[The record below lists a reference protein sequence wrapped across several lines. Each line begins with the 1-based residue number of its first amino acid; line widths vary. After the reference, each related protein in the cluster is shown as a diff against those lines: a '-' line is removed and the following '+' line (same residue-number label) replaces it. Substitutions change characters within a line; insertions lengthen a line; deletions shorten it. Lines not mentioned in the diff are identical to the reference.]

1 MTWGFQ
7 TCGPNEAMVVS
18 GESPVAMLPAS
29 TRCCRHVASIY
40 EGLLT
45 CFYISNIYTCCQ
57 CPLLP
62 GCCHRKPLLVPGGR
76 TFVWPGVQYIQ
87 R

>member
-29 TRCCRHVASIY
+29 TRCCRHVVLSIIY
-40 EGLLT
+40 DMFL
-45 CFYISNIYTCCQ
+45 YNIY
-57 CPLLP
+57 
-62 GCCHRKPLLVPGGR
+62 
-76 TFVWPGVQYIQ
+76 
-87 R
+87 

>member
-40 EGLLT
+40 EVLPT
-45 CFYISNIYTCCQ
+45 CCYNIY
-57 CPLLP
+57 
-62 GCCHRKPLLVPGGR
+62 
-76 TFVWPGVQYIQ
+76 
-87 R
+87 